1 MIKRFLLIRTVF
13 ARTAV
18 PTVLLMLFLG
28 FAATPALAQDTVAA
42 PLSDGELIDSL
53 WTVDSVVIAGNKQ
66 TKDFVILREMTLRP
80 AVPITRRAILYDQER
95 IYSLRL
101 FNQVR
106 IAAIPTSPGKA
117 SIHVEVSERWYVFPF
132 PVFGIR
138 DRDWKKF
145 FFGLGIL
152 HSNFLGRNEKLY
164 GVGVLGYDPSLS
176 LLYRNPFLDV
186 DGSAFLEARAAYNKV
201 RNKSILAQDGTD
213 NYDERHVSIGLT
225 GGKRVGI
232 EHTFWLSLGFEYVE
246 VSQFLPGRT
255 VSPNG
260 RDRYPVASFGYSY
273 DTRDLGEYPSEGTY
287 VGGAV
292 TKYGVPSEYLD
303 YVRYSFDL
311 KQFIPLPASFV
322 LGGRTYGDFVA
333 GGTVPPYSHDYFG
346 YGNRI
351 RGHFKEVVEGEEL
364 LAGTVE
370 LHYPIIGAH
379 YVTVRKLPPEFAVW
393 RFGVTAALFAD
404 AGTVWMRGTP
414 LALNRFLKGYGAGI
428 HFLLPYSFILRTEY
442 ALDEARHGQFILDLG
457 ASL

>member
-1 MIKRFLLIRTVF
+1 MNRFPPIRTVSTF
-13 ARTAV
+13 FTV
-18 PTVLLMLFLG
+18 STVLLMLSLFPT
-28 FAATPALAQDTVAA
+28 AAPALAQDTVAV
-42 PLSDGELIDSL
+42 PLSEGELIDSL
-53 WTVDSVVIAGNKQ
+53 WTVDSVVITGNKQ
-66 TKDFVILREMTLRP
+66 TKDFVVLREMTLRP
-80 AVPITRRAILYDQER
+80 GVPITRRAIQYDQER

-106 IAAIPTSPGKA
+106 IAVTPTSPGKA
-117 SIHVEVSERWYVFPF
+117 SIRVDVSERWYVFPF

-176 LLYRNPFLDV
+176 LMYRNPFLDV

-225 GGKRVGI
+225 GGKRLGI
-232 EHTFWLSLGFEYVE
+232 EHTFWMSLGFEYVE
-246 VSQFLPGRT
+246 VTQFLPGRT
-255 VSPNG
+255 ISPNG
-260 RDRYPVASFGYSY
+260 RDRYPVASLGYSY

-292 TKYGVPSEYLD
+292 TKYGIPAENID
-303 YVRYSFDL
+303 YARYSFDL
-311 KQFIPLPASFV
+311 KHFLPLPGSFV
-322 LGGRTYGDFVA
+322 LAGRTYGDFVA
-333 GGTVPPYSHDYFG
+333 GGIVPPYSHDYFG

-364 LAGTVE
+364 LGGTVE
-370 LHYPIIGAH
+370 LHYPLLGAR
-379 YVTVRKLPPEFAVW
+379 YITVSRLPAEFSVW

-414 LALNRFLKGYGAGI
+414 LALNRLLKGYGAGI

-442 ALDEARHGQFILDLG
+442 ALDEVRHGEFILDLG